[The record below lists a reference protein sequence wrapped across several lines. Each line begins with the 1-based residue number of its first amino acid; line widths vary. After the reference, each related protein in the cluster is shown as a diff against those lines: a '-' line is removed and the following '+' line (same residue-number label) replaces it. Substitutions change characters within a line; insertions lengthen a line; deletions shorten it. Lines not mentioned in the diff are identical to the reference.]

1 MLSALDS
8 LEQLQICFQN
18 SIELSILN
26 LLTPS
31 KGRCFLPSLKAL
43 HLMPRSN
50 EMTPKIVQKIL
61 TMARL
66 RQTLTSAKLDH
77 LELSCRVSS
86 FELDPWPRLFV
97 EGIKKFV
104 SGGMKVVIEAG
115 DKDVHLDWLHAD

>member
-1 MLSALDS
+1 
-8 LEQLQICFQN
+8 
-18 SIELSILN
+18 
-26 LLTPS
+26 
-31 KGRCFLPSLKAL
+31 
-43 HLMPRSN
+43 MPRSN